1 MLTHTLLPLNSTH
14 IPTSIEGLLSTLD
27 NVIVIKDGH
36 IIKQQL
42 TDAFSKVLISDF
54 NHADQHLM
62 TRVSALKI
70 PQKAVLE
77 YNQEALNS
85 SLFVFVPKDLKLN
98 QTLHIFYLQDTIDMI
113 HNTMIL
119 LDENASLKTFEYIHN
134 ASGCAFNFVS
144 KAYLNR
150 SSQLSTTS
158 VSALT
163 HQCAA
168 TLNRLAH
175 LEEDAEIDYINA
187 LFGDALTEQDTS
199 IILQGER
206 AKALNHTIAF
216 TSKTQEAFV
225 RTLIEHN
232 AKRTEGK
239 IEHYGVA
246 NDQSFL
252 VFEGIGQIHKG
263 MIQSNARQN
272 TKGIVLGAQARLD
285 ANPLLLIDEYDI
297 EAGHGAAIGQI
308 DEEQLYYMMS
318 RGLTRKH
325 AERLIIN
332 SFIEPIK
339 AQTSNQSMHTHID
352 ALLMAK
358 TQ

>member
-14 IPTSIEGLLSTLD
+14 IPKSIEVLLSALD

-36 IIKQQL
+36 IIKHQL
-42 TDAFSKVLISDF
+42 THAFDGVQITDF
-54 NHADQHLM
+54 NHADHQL
-62 TRVSALKI
+62 TGRISALKI
-70 PQKAVLE
+70 PEKAVLE
-77 YNQEALNS
+77 YNQDALNS
-85 SLFVFVPKDLKLN
+85 SLFIYVPKTLKLAE
-98 QTLHIFYLQDTIDMI
+98 TLHIFYLQETIDMV

-119 LDENASLKTFEYIHN
+119 MDEDSSLKTFEYIHN
-134 ASGCAFNFVS
+134 ASSCAFNFVS
-144 KAYLNR
+144 RAYLDA
-150 SSQLSTTS
+150 SSQLKTTS
-158 VSALT
+158 LSTLSN
-163 HQCAA
+163 QCAA

-175 LEEDAEIDYINA
+175 LEQDAQIYYMNA

-199 IILQGER
+199 IILQGEA
-206 AKALNHTIAF
+206 AKAVNHTIAF
-216 TSKTQEAFV
+216 TSKAQEAFV
-225 RTLIEHN
+225 RTLIEHR

-263 MIQSNARQN
+263 MVQSHARQN

-352 ALLMAK
+352 ELLMAK